1 MNNLKFRW
9 TVSARALVLMLILA
23 LFSLPA
29 IAQQPAAA
37 QAPQPPPYQWPR
49 SHDYDV
55 QHYRI
60 VLAFDWS
67 KKSVTGETTITFRP
81 FKSDLNEV
89 EIDAGDMT
97 ISSVKLARGEP
108 LKFRYEDSEK
118 LYVTLDRAYPAGTDI
133 AITISYTATPT
144 KGLTFITPTEAEP
157 QQPYQIWSQGESE
170 TNHYWFPCYD
180 YPNDKATSEVIAT
193 VEDKYQVI
201 SNGMLVSAQ
210 PDSKRKTKTW
220 HWRLDTPTS
229 SYLVSIIVGEFAEV
243 KQSFKKKPVISY
255 VYRDQLEDGRL
266 SFAKIAQM
274 VAFFSEMTGY
284 DYPYAKYAE
293 TTVRDFGG
301 GMENISATTLT
312 DRTVHDQRASLDV
325 SSDELISHELA
336 HQWFGDLLTCRD
348 WGNTWLNES
357 FATFFEALW
366 TEHDKGRDAYLYEM
380 MGNQQQYLQA
390 WNRGSRHPIVT
401 NRYTNP
407 EGMFDT
413 YTYARGGAVLNML
426 RFVFGEELFWKAIN
440 HYVTKY
446 QWQPVETPQ
455 LVIAIEEAT
464 GQNLGWFFD
473 EWVYKMGHPIFE
485 ITPLYDEAAKTL
497 KINVK
502 QTQKPDDQRPW
513 FQSPEYFTMPVEI
526 AITTASGEK
535 VHRVWIDKPEKE
547 FTFALDDKPLII
559 NFDRGNYLIKEV
571 RFSRDGDELAYQLLH
586 DGDVTGR
593 VRAAIDL
600 KTQRSEAGE
609 KALAE
614 AALHDSFWGVRLE
627 SVKTL
632 SGLKTEGS
640 RQALLEALK
649 DKESRI
655 RRAAIQ
661 GLGALKDPKLADL
674 YTGITKTD
682 PSYFAIADAA
692 RALGESGAPQA
703 YDALLALLNQDSWQD
718 TIRGGAIGGLA
729 ALKDPRALDVALK
742 YAAPGNRAGVRSPA
756 FELLAEVGKGN
767 DRALE
772 ILTAALKEPSRQTGF
787 SAIRALGTLAD
798 PRSIPALEEFAKRP
812 DFPPF
817 AMQMVSM
824 TINRIKN
831 AAKQNQEK
839 KNQ

>member
-1 MNNLKFRW
+1 MTHPLFRW
-9 TVSARALVLMLILA
+9 TAKARALVLA
-23 LFSLPA
+23 LMMVLSSLSA
-29 IAQQPAAA
+29 LAQQPPAT

-49 SHDYDV
+49 AHNYDV

-60 VLAFDWS
+60 MLTFDWS
-67 KKSVTGETTITFRP
+67 KKSVIGETTITFLP
-81 FKSDLNEV
+81 FKSDLNEI

-97 ISSVKLARGEP
+97 INSVKLAQGRP
-108 LKFRYEDSEK
+108 LKFRYDGNEK
-118 LYVTLDRAYPAGTDI
+118 LYITLDRAFPAGTDI
-133 AITISYTATPT
+133 AITINYTATPK

-157 QQPYQIWSQGESE
+157 HRPYQIWSQGESE

-201 SNGMLVSAQ
+201 SNGTLVSVQ
-210 PDSKRKTKTW
+210 PNPKRKTKAW
-220 HWRLDTPTS
+220 HWRLDKPTS
-229 SYLVSIIVGEFAEV
+229 SYLISIIVGEFVEV
-243 KQSFKKKPVISY
+243 RQSFKKTPVISY
-255 VYRDQLEDGRL
+255 VYRDQTEDGRL

-274 VAFFSEMTGY
+274 VAFFSEKIGY

-312 DRTVHDQRASLDV
+312 DRTVHDKRASLDV

-380 MGNQQQYLQA
+380 RGNQQQYLQA
-390 WNRGSRHPIVT
+390 WNRGFRHPIAT
-401 NRYTNP
+401 NRYTDP
-407 EGMFDT
+407 EAMFDT

-426 RFVFGEELFWKAIN
+426 RFVLGEELFWKAIH

-485 ITPLYDEAAKTL
+485 ITPHYDATAGTL
-497 KINVK
+497 KLNVK
-502 QTQKPDDQRPW
+502 QTQKPDEKRPW
-513 FQSPEYFTMPVEI
+513 FQSPDYFTMPVDI
-526 AITTASGEK
+526 AITTASSEK

-547 FTFALDDKPLII
+547 FTFALDSKPLIV
-559 NFDRGNYLIKEV
+559 NFDRGNYFIKEV
-571 RFSRDGDELAYQLLH
+571 KFDRGDDEVAYQLLH
-586 DGDVTGR
+586 DADVMGR

-600 KTQRSEAGE
+600 RAHHSEAGE
-609 KALAE
+609 KALSE

-632 SGLKTEGS
+632 SELKTDGS
-640 RQALLEALK
+640 RQALLEAVK
-649 DKESRI
+649 DKDSRI
-655 RRAAIQ
+655 RREVIQ
-661 GLGALKDPKLADL
+661 GLGPLKDPKLADL
-674 YTGITKTD
+674 YISITKTD
-682 PSYFAIADAA
+682 PSYFVIVEAA
-692 RALGESGAPQA
+692 RALGQSAAPQA
-703 YDALLALLNQDSWQD
+703 YDSLLALLNQDSWQD
-718 TIRGGAIGGLA
+718 TIRGGAMRGLA
-729 ALKDPRALDVALK
+729 ELKDPRALDTAVK
-742 YAAPGNRAGVRSPA
+742 YAAPGNLAGVRGPA
-756 FELLAEVGKGN
+756 FELLAEIGKGN
-767 DRALE
+767 DRTLG
-772 ILTAALKEPSRQTGF
+772 ILTAALKEPSRQILF
-787 SAIRALGTLAD
+787 SAVQALGTLAD

-812 DFPPF
+812 DFPSF
-817 AMQMVSM
+817 ARQMVNM
-824 TINRIKN
+824 TISRIKN

-839 KNQ
+839 KSQ